1 MSNKYGIKK
10 QEYFLKEY
18 WLRIYSKILPYIK
31 NLLPKK
37 INKIDLFWIVG
48 WFLSAYII
56 IYTLPGIPAFSVL
69 LLIVF
74 GYFFRKTHTV
84 FSTRFKISTE
94 MLLLVFLM
102 FYLIE
107 LGFLAL
113 TSAAISPNFQSYPN
127 IFLTFLQ
134 TGIITTLILIFTLIL
149 VSNSN
154 GKKRVLIYF
163 FFLGYI
169 ALTILGENSDQVWF
183 LFEFFLVILLYRK
196 TSWTEKLNRNQCW
209 IYFIILLTLFLNLSI
224 YPKYSTVPGQFTS
237 ENISWYFL
245 PKFLSTLFKLYILA
259 ILIKIPFVLV
269 YHHASL
275 SRKIRIAGW
284 LQSSIPQFIQL
295 ILLLFF
301 FYFFLAGWQAENLK
315 NSIQNQ
321 LTRIQEGLYPAKQD
335 VLTYTKTDSLKELKI
350 PGHDSIILD
359 NQVLDQ
365 GVFSVKSLAGTDTN
379 PSTYYLYF
387 KSDSIADK
395 IFLVKLDS
403 LFLNSLK
410 KDLALI
416 AASHLAAYPFH
427 KTGWDSIFYNI
438 RFWQNKNYYNDIK
451 IFPFSLIPNK
461 SKQMLMVRLEKT
473 EESGP
478 RIKIVQQDM
487 FTAGRVYLPLYA
499 ENFERKGY
507 YAFDVI
513 IMTSFSF
520 FSSNLMKQILFW
532 FIIYLLI
539 NFLIIRR
546 VIKFGNAINQIIL
559 QKFDRLKHGIRQISG
574 GNLDYKIHLEGEDE
588 FVEFAQRFNQ
598 MGVELKKKIAEV
610 REKERFE
617 YELKIARDVQLSLLP
632 AELPVIPGYEIAGAM
647 QTANEVGGDFYD
659 AIPIAPHK
667 YLFVVGD
674 VSGKSTSAAFYMAQ
688 CISLIR
694 FARQFTTR
702 PRDILLRLNKYFSQ
716 TITDKQI
723 FVTVIIGLLDT
734 EQNSVEIFRAGH
746 NNPLF
751 FSSLKDQEVEEIKI
765 SGLGIG
771 LEREGKQFEKH
782 LKHKLIRMKLGDV
795 LFLYSD
801 GVIEA
806 ARTKKSDPNQ
816 REFFGEKKLLTLL
829 KNNRNKNTEEILQI
843 TMSELKNFYGD
854 ETYIDDFTI
863 LILKR
868 NAKEISSSEK

>member
-1 MSNKYGIKK
+1 M
-10 QEYFLKEY
+10 KEY

-94 MLLLVFLM
+94 MLLLLFLM

-113 TSAAISPNFQSYPN
+113 TSTTISPNFQSYPN

-134 TGIITTLILIFTLIL
+134 T
-149 VSNSN
+149 V
-154 GKKRVLIYF
+154 
-163 FFLGYI
+163 
-169 ALTILGENSDQVWF
+169 
-183 LFEFFLVILLYRK
+183 
-196 TSWTEKLNRNQCW
+196 
-209 IYFIILLTLFLNLSI
+209 
-224 YPKYSTVPGQFTS
+224 
-237 ENISWYFL
+237 ISWYFL

-335 VLTYTKTDSLKELKI
+335 VLTYTKTDSRKELKI

-365 GVFSVKSLAGTDTN
+365 GVFAVKSLAGTDTN

-659 AIPIAPHK
+659 AIPIAPNK
-667 YLFVVGD
+667 YLFVVGDVSGFVVGD

-765 SGLGIG
+765 LGLGIG

-816 REFFGEKKLLTLL
+816 REFFGEKRL
-829 KNNRNKNTEEILQI
+829 
-843 TMSELKNFYGD
+843 F
-854 ETYIDDFTI
+854 
-863 LILKR
+863 
-868 NAKEISSSEK
+868 

>member
-1 MSNKYGIKK
+1 M
-10 QEYFLKEY
+10 LKEY
-18 WLRIYSKILPYIK
+18 WIRLYSKILPYIK
-31 NLLPKK
+31 NILPKK
-37 INKIDLFWIVG
+37 FTQVDLLWAIG
-48 WFLSAYII
+48 WFLSTYII
-56 IYTLPGIPAFSVL
+56 IYTLPDFPAYSVL
-69 LLIVF
+69 LLIIF
-74 GYFFRKTHTV
+74 GYFSKKLLSLL
-84 FSTRFKISTE
+84 STRYKLTTE
-94 MLLLVFLM
+94 FLLILFL
-102 FYLIE
+102 LIYFVE
-107 LGFLAL
+107 FGFLSL
-113 TSAAISPNFQSYPN
+113 TNFQTSVTQNFQTSPNT
-127 IFLTFLQ
+127 FLTFLQ
-134 TGIITTLILIFTLIL
+134 TGILALLSLIFTLIL
-149 VSNSN
+149 VINSK
-154 GKKRVLIYF
+154 GKKRVLIYYI
-163 FFLGYI
+163 FLGYL
-169 ALTILGENSDQVWF
+169 AVTILKENSNQLWF
-183 LFEFFLVILLYRK
+183 LSEFFLVIILYRK

-209 IYFIILLTLFLNLSI
+209 LYFIILLILFLNLSI
-224 YPKYSTVPGQFTS
+224 YPKHSVVPAQFSS
-237 ENISWYFL
+237 ENITWYFL

-259 ILIKIPFVLV
+259 ILIKIPFILV

-315 NSIQNQ
+315 SSIQNQ
-321 LTRIQEGLYPAKQD
+321 LTQIQEGLYPAKQD
-335 VLTYTKTDSLKELKI
+335 VLTYTRGDSLKELKI
-350 PGHDSIILD
+350 PGNDSIKLNDRSI
-359 NQVLDQ
+359 DQ
-365 GVFSVKSLAGTDTN
+365 AIFAVKKLSEMDTN
-379 PSTYYLYF
+379 SYSYYLYF
-387 KSDSIADK
+387 RSDTANEK
-395 IFLVKLDS
+395 IYLVKIDS

-410 KDLALI
+410 KNLPLI

-438 RFWQNKNYYNDIK
+438 RFWQNENSYNDFK

-461 SKQMLMVRLEKT
+461 TKQILMVRLEKT
-473 EESGP
+473 DKSGP

-499 ENFERKGY
+499 DNFERKGFF
-507 YAFDVI
+507 AFDVI
-513 IMTSFSF
+513 IMTSFTF

-532 FIIYLLI
+532 LLIYFLI

-598 MGVELKKKIAEV
+598 MGVELKRKIAEV

-617 YELKIARDVQLSLLP
+617 YELKIAKEVQLSLLP
-632 AELPVIPGYEIAGAM
+632 AQLPVIPGYEIVGAM

-659 AIPIAPHK
+659 AIPITPNK

-694 FARQFTTR
+694 FAWQFTTR
-702 PRDILLRLNKYFSQ
+702 PGDILLRLNKYFSQ
-716 TITDKQI
+716 TITDKKI
-723 FVTVIIGLLDT
+723 FVTIIIGILDT
-734 EQNSVEIFRAGH
+734 EKNSVEIFRAGH

-751 FSSLKDQEVEEIKI
+751 FSSLKDQEIAEIKI

-771 LEREGKQFEKH
+771 LERDGKQFEKH
-782 LKHKLIRMKLGDV
+782 LQRKVIRMKVGDV

-801 GVIEA
+801 GVVEA

-816 REFFGEKKLLTLL
+816 REFFGEKRLLTLL
-829 KNNRNKNTEEILQI
+829 KNNREKNTNEILQI
-843 TMSELKNFYGD
+843 TMNELKLFYGD

-868 NAKEISSSEK
+868 NAKDISSTE